1 MVFMNLIMSSKQTEN
16 EFFAFKQKE
25 NLYLK
30 LLFAL
35 TIGFFTLWVDN
46 ASAQAATAGGLCV
59 FAGWLK
65 TLATTAA
72 IIAVI
77 MVVLNSLFMKSSVV
91 GDIIVTVIIGCVIM
105 AAAPY
110 IISLTGLA
118 PNCSI

>member
-1 MVFMNLIMSSKQTEN
+1 MVFMNWNMFSKQTDAD
-16 EFFAFKQKE
+16 FLAFKRKE

-35 TIGFFTLWVDN
+35 TIAFFALWVDN
-46 ASAQAATAGGLCV
+46 ASAQAVSTGGLCS